1 MTEEMLQWERT
12 CGLFGDLHIKE
23 NHDVKYV
30 EDNNGR
36 VNLKCSTSMSSAPL
50 NFKGGATSQ
59 YVACNVMAECD
70 RQEAREMNLKRK
82 LEGTTAVERLR
93 KITKKLTSG
102 KLMFDVR
109 QSHLDYNVLTS
120 MKKNFIAARDAEES
134 KRRRAELNYLKLCY
148 NADKAIG
155 KHGNKDVAT
164 WNNKADI

>member
-1 MTEEMLQWERT
+1 
-12 CGLFGDLHIKE
+12 
-23 NHDVKYV
+23 
-30 EDNNGR
+30 
-36 VNLKCSTSMSSAPL
+36 MSSVPL

-82 LEGTTAVERLR
+82 LEGTTAVKRLG

-120 MKKNFIAARDAEES
+120 VKKNFIAARDAEES
-134 KRRRAELNYLKLCY
+134 KRRRAELNYLKLYY